1 MYAVNETIH
10 FQVHEYL
17 CDDISP
23 DFSSFN
29 DLCDNACYRNRTLS
43 KAFTYRKTVGRR
55 GGGTLPGLVSYFSF
69 FNAKHDCKC
78 EYNPMFYT
86 WVDLIVISALLRE
99 SLPRCDGVSMMAD
112 VKLFCC

>member
-1 MYAVNETIH
+1 MPATEIGH
-10 FQVHEYL
+10 FPKHL
-17 CDDISP
+17 HT
-23 DFSSFN
+23 
-29 DLCDNACYRNRTLS
+29 AKRW
-43 KAFTYRKTVGRR
+43 
-55 GGGTLPGLVSYFSF
+55 GGGGETLPGLVSYFSF